1 MARKDQNTITVAV
14 TQPQM
19 DTITA
24 RLDSWISSK
33 TGRVTED
40 LEAYWA
46 VLRIGMDRVRQVLT
60 SDEAK
65 LVLDVQNGAAA
76 LGGQPGIWIRGGLVL
91 NVEDG
96 IELNKYDE
104 KWDIDGTDL
113 VRKLQ
118 RMGAGEIAALLDW
131 CRLMWER
138 CDDDEYWSK
147 ELGRF
152 KEAV

>member
-1 MARKDQNTITVAV
+1 MARKDQKTVTVAV
-14 TQPQM
+14 TEDQVK
-19 DTITA
+19 TIEA

-33 TGRVTED
+33 TGRVTDD

-104 KWDIDGTDL
+104 KWGIDGPEL

-118 RMGAGEIAALLDW
+118 RLGAGETAALLDW
-131 CRLMWER
+131 CRVMWER
-138 CDDDEYWSK
+138 CEDEECWAK

-152 KEAV
+152 KEVV

>member
-1 MARKDQNTITVAV
+1 MDIIQKEVAALVPYANNTKGHPDDQVARIAASIREFGFNQPVLVDGAGVLVAGH
-14 TQPQM
+14 
-19 DTITA
+19 
-24 RLDSWISSK
+24 
-33 TGRVTED
+33 GR
-40 LEAYWA
+40 
-46 VLRIGMDRVRQVLT
+46 VLT

-104 KWDIDGTDL
+104 KWGIDGPEL

-118 RMGAGEIAALLDW
+118 RLGAGETAALLDW
-131 CRLMWER
+131 CRVMWER
-138 CDDDEYWSK
+138 CEDEEYWAK

-152 KEAV
+152 KEVV